1 MPLSKEHLKR
11 NPAERKVGKHGQN
24 KATAEA
30 QFNRADMLL
39 QEVCADIINGLTRND
54 IVMKFANKQYEY
66 QKKAIGEAQ
75 AGNYIKMAYLI
86 MAEDRVKEQDQLR
99 DQLYS
104 QYMMLY
110 NDLVVTGNSLAAKQV
125 LDSMSKIFLN
135 EERKVDVNVNGADN
149 KVSINFSFG
158 NNDDGQ
164 L

>member
-1 MPLSKEHLKR
+1 
-11 NPAERKVGKHGQN
+11 
-24 KATAEA
+24 
-30 QFNRADMLL
+30 MLL

-135 EERKVDVNVNGADN
+135 DERKMDVNVNAADN

-158 NNDDGQ
+158 NNDDSK